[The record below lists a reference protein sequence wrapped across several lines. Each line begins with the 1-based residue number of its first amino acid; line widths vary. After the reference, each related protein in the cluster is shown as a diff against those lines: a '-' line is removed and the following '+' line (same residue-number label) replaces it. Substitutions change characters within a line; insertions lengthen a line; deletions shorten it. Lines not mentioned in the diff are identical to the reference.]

1 METATQTLHRLTSID
16 RAFADSAQREWTAPV
31 DDPRVVQG
39 FEANDLDRFPWFYK
53 RYDQSLPRL
62 ALPRNLP
69 STTAPAVA
77 VLAGTAD
84 VARTGLDLPQLSRL
98 LHLSAGVVRTTER
111 PYATWLFRA
120 AGSAGGRFPLEI
132 YVAVP
137 EGMGVPAGVHWYD
150 PQDHALVQIGPPPRG
165 DTATLVVTGVP

>member
-1 METATQTLHRLTSID
+1 
-16 RAFADSAQREWTAPV
+16 
-31 DDPRVVQG
+31 
-39 FEANDLDRFPWFYK
+39 
-53 RYDQSLPRL
+53 
-62 ALPRNLP
+62 PRNLP

-84 VARTGLDLPQLSRL
+84 VARKGLDLPQLSRL

-120 AGSAGGRFPLEI
+120 AGSAGGRFPLEV

-137 EGMGVPAGVHWYD
+137 EGMGGPAGVHWYD
-150 PQDHALVQIGPPPRG
+150 PQAPALVRVGPAARRRLP
-165 DTATLVVTGVP
+165 AA